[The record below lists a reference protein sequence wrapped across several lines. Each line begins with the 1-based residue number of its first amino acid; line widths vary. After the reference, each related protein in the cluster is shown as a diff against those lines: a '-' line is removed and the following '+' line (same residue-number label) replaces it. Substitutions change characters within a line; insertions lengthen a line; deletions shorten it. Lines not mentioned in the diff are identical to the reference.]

1 MKGRIFFA
9 LIGLSIAA
17 ASQAQAQLDPNR
29 TVMIVNGEEIKG
41 AEYYGRLEL
50 LPNVG
55 TSINGKFAEAPPG
68 FLALQRLIE
77 ERLLMALA
85 KEKGVYPTDAEVQ
98 DVIKERIEDDPQY
111 MDKLTALGYTV
122 KDVSYQIIMDLS
134 EFKLTTQG
142 ITITDQEVEKFY
154 KDNPTMFLTPKNYKL
169 KVIAVETDGAKAL
182 VEAELKKGTLFGDVA
197 KKYSMDASKFKS
209 GDVGRIAESN
219 FSDAV
224 KKALQA
230 TKIGLHTEWIK
241 GENTSVMFLVE
252 GINPESTVPLDAK
265 LKRNLRR
272 KIMLD
277 RGRVKTDLAKD
288 MRAMRAKAVID
299 VKQPQF
305 AQAIKEYMENAK
317 LGG

>member
-1 MKGRIFFA
+1 MKARF
-9 LIGLSIAA
+9 IAA
-17 ASQAQAQLDPNR
+17 ALGLGLALAAGAQVDPNR
-29 TVMIVNGEEIKG
+29 TVIIINGEEVKG

-85 KEKGVYPTDAEVQ
+85 REKGVFPSDAEIQ
-98 DVIKERIEDDPQY
+98 GVIKERMDDDPKY
-111 MDKLTALGYTV
+111 MEKLTALGYTM
-122 KDVSYQIIMDLS
+122 KDVTYQITLDLS

-142 ITITDQEVEKFY
+142 INITDQEVEKFY
-154 KDNPTMFLTPKNYKL
+154 KDNPTMFMTPKNYKL
-169 KVIAVETDGAKAL
+169 RVIAVETDGAKAA
-182 VEAELKKGTLFGDVA
+182 VDADLKKGAPFGEVA
-197 KKYSMDASKFKS
+197 KKFSIDASKFKN
-209 GDVGRIAESN
+209 GDVGQIAESN
-219 FSDAV
+219 FSDSV
-224 KKALQA
+224 KSALQA

-241 GENTSVMFLVE
+241 GDKTWVMFLVE
-252 GINPESTVPLDAK
+252 GINPESKAPLDDK
-265 LKRNLRR
+265 MKRNLRR

-277 RGRVKTDLAKD
+277 RGRVKNDLGKD